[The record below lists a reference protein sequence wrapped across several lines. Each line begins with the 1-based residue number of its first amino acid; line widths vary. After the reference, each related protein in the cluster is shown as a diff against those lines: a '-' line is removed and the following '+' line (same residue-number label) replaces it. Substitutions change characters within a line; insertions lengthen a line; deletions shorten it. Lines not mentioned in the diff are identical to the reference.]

1 MRSTR
6 FDAVLFDFSG
16 VMVSSAFDALAR
28 LGDASERER
37 TLELLLGPYHEDTDH
52 PWHRVERGELAIDAW
67 VTEVAAT
74 ATSEGVEID
83 WSVLGTLLGDLE
95 PFPQMEVEARRLR
108 ADGYR
113 VGLVT
118 NNVKEGS
125 AAWRK
130 LVPVDELFEVV
141 VDSSE
146 VGLRKPD
153 ARIYELTC
161 ERIGVAP
168 DASVFIDDNA
178 ENIAAARALGME
190 TVHFG
195 ENPFDA
201 VAELDAILERRG
213 VSPRT

>member
-1 MRSTR
+1 MRPSASAR
-6 FDAVLFDFSG
+6 
-16 VMVSSAFDALAR
+16 SSCC
-28 LGDASERER
+28 SV
-37 TLELLLGPYHEDTDH
+37 PYHEDTDH
-52 PWHRVERGELAIDAW
+52 PWHRVERGELAIEAW

-95 PFPQMEVEARRLR
+95 PFPQMEAEARRLR
-108 ADGYR
+108 DEGYR

-130 LVPVDELFEVV
+130 LVPVDELFEIV

-153 ARIYELTC
+153 PRIYRLRSSGWEASPRSARCSSTTRRATSAGAEAAGL
-161 ERIGVAP
+161 VAILVADP
-168 DASVFIDDNA
+168 D
-178 ENIAAARALGME
+178 
-190 TVHFG
+190 
-195 ENPFDA
+195 
-201 VAELDAILERRG
+201 DAIEELHRLLA
-213 VSPRT
+213 T